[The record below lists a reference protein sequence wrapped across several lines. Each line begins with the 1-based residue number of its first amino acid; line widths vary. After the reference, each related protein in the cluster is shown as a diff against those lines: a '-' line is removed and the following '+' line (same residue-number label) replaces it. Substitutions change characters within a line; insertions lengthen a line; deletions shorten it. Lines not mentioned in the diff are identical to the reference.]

1 MPDASSLEFRLL
13 DEFQRDFPLVRSPF
27 AVLAHALDASEQGV
41 INALERLTS
50 RGAISRIGGIFRP
63 GAVGKSTLAA
73 LAVPPDELEAVA
85 NFVSAAPEVSHNYE
99 RENAFNLWFVATAAD
114 ARRLDA
120 LLTAI
125 EVKTGH
131 RVLRL
136 PLIEEYHIDLGFR
149 LCAQGDSRRES
160 ARSTASPAPARL
172 DVREQRL
179 VAALQTGLALV
190 PRPFVALG
198 RASGLAEE
206 GVIDTIARWQACG
219 IIRRFGVI
227 VRHRELGF
235 EANAMAVW
243 DVPDDR
249 AAEAGRLLARVPR
262 VTLAYRRARSLPDW
276 PYNLYCM
283 VHGRKRGEVEG
294 TLAAASHEAGLE
306 AYSHA
311 VLFSRRRFK
320 QAGARSG
327 REETAC
333 TPSIA

>member
-1 MPDASSLEFRLL
+1 MPHASSLEFRLL
-13 DEFQRDFPLVRSPF
+13 DEFQRDFPLVPSPY
-27 AVLAHALDASEQGV
+27 AVLARALDASEQGV
-41 INALERLTS
+41 ISALEHLAS
-50 RGAISRIGGIFRP
+50 EGAISRIGAVFRP

-73 LAVPPDELEAVA
+73 LAVPPDALEAVA
-85 NFVSAAPEVSHNYE
+85 QFVGAFPEVSHNYE

-114 ARRLDA
+114 ARRLNA
-120 LLTAI
+120 LLTVI

-136 PLIEEYHIDLGFR
+136 PLLEEYHIDLGFR
-149 LCAQGDSRRES
+149 LGARNDSRRDS
-160 ARSTASPAPARL
+160 ARPPASPAPARL
-172 DVREQRL
+172 DMQEQRL
-179 VAALQTGLALV
+179 VAALQQGLALV
-190 PRPFVALG
+190 PQPFAALG
-198 RASGLAEE
+198 AACGLAEE
-206 GVIDTIARWQACG
+206 GIIDTIARWQACG

-249 AAEAGRLLARVPR
+249 AGEAGRLLARVPQ

-276 PYNLYCM
+276 PYNVYCM
-283 VHGRKRGEVEG
+283 VHGRKRSEVEA
-294 TLAAASHEAGLE
+294 TLAAATRETGLE
-306 AYSHA
+306 AYPRA